1 MKFLKELGIL
11 QIFAIAFLLLF
22 LAFFPKL
29 FDKVFPNNK
38 SSRRIDGDFKSWLKQ
53 NNNKLYYVVKK
64 VKCTKD
70 SIEQYVNFYLYLKVG
85 EVLTFVDVTYYL
97 NGFLINK
104 GINSTLFFKNKN
116 NKLNGT
122 WKLRD
127 FNIVELS
134 QLLNKACGEVK
145 LIRIDENMV
154 NC

>member
-11 QIFAIAFLLLF
+11 QIFAIAFLLIF
-22 LAFFPKL
+22 LAFCPKL

-64 VKCTKD
+64 VKCTEN

-85 EVLTFVDVTYYL
+85 ETLTFVDVTYYL
-97 NGFLINK
+97 NGFLSNK

-122 WKLRD
+122 WKLQD

-134 QLLNKACGEVK
+134 QLLNKACGEVN
-145 LIRIDENMV
+145 LIRIDEDVV